1 MQLKTIGLISCLLLF
16 MLPLIGSCSKV
27 IDSTTISQSLESS
40 TSSQTTE
47 SILIESTE
55 PIAIISAIGPLP
67 PINPGGPIVEI
78 TLQNISTEP
87 VISLSATL
95 DLKLNNPANPYVFAF
110 DVTSSNPVLPGGAT
124 SYSRTLINGGFSSD
138 VSYPLTI
145 DGTLQDGKTFDYTQQ
160 VQILKPPPST

>member
-27 IDSTTISQSLESS
+27 IDSATTSQPPESS
-40 TSSQTTE
+40 ISSRTIETIQT
-47 SILIESTE
+47 ISTE
-55 PIAIISAIGPLP
+55 PVAIISVIGPLP

-78 TLQNISTEP
+78 TLKNITTEP
-87 VISLSATL
+87 VISLTATL
-95 DLKLNNPANPYVFAF
+95 DLKLNNPANPYVFTF
-110 DVTSSNPVLPGGAT
+110 DVTSSNPVLPGGNT

-160 VQILKPPPST
+160 VQILEPPPST